1 MKKEVTP
8 AQTMINDVCRV
19 KKDERVLIIAN
30 PETNVVAQDL
40 FEAARDA
47 GAQPVL
53 MFQPVKKSLDN
64 AAPEV
69 LAAIAAEPDVCFS
82 ISSVKLGKDPR
93 GTAHPYKNDRNVEY
107 DHIFDYLL
115 YGKKTM
121 RAVWTPGITQ
131 SMYERTVQID
141 YDELARRCRAL
152 EQLYENAVTVRVT
165 APGGTD
171 VVVPVKGRKALSD
184 DGDFSK
190 PGTGGNIPSGEV
202 FISPLVGTGNR
213 QEPFAEAEKL
223 LDRITR
229 RNVKKN
235 APTEEGA
242 GSADAVLPA
251 GTAGTI
257 VFDGSMTFGDG
268 DALLETPITVQVS
281 AGFVTEITGGD
292 EARRL
297 KKTILEA
304 ESKAAA
310 MEKEGRLPDGMG
322 PVYRRNA
329 RNIGEL
335 GIGLNPAAV
344 ITGNM
349 LEDEKAFR
357 TCHFAIGENYDND
370 APALIHL
377 DGVVRDPTI
386 VLTYEDGSTK
396 MILRNGE
403 IQF

>member
-1 MKKEVTP
+1 MKNENTP
-8 AQTMINDVCRV
+8 AETMISGVCRV
-19 KKDERVLIIAN
+19 KKGERVLIIGN
-30 PETNVVAQDL
+30 PETAGIAHDL
-40 FEAARDA
+40 FEAARNA
-47 GAQPVL
+47 GAEPVL
-53 MFQPVKKSLDN
+53 IFQPAKKSLDN

-69 LAAIAAEPDVCFS
+69 LAAIAAQPDVCFS
-82 ISSVKLGKDPR
+82 ISAVKLGKDPS
-93 GTAHPYKNDRNVEY
+93 GAAHPYKDDRNVEY

-141 YDELARRCRAL
+141 YDELSDRCRIL
-152 EQLYENAVTVRVT
+152 EQLYENAVSVHVS

-171 VVVPVKGRKALSD
+171 VVVPVKGRKALCD
-184 DGDFSK
+184 NGDFSH
-190 PGTGGNIPSGEV
+190 PGTGGNVPSGEV
-202 FISPLVGTGNR
+202 FISPVVGTGACR
-213 QEPFAEAEKL
+213 KPRGK
-223 LDRITR
+223 
-229 RNVKKN
+229 V
-235 APTEEGA
+235 
-242 GSADAVLPA
+242 V

-268 DALLETPITVQVS
+268 DALLETPVTVKVS
-281 AGFVTEITGGD
+281 AGFVTEITGSG

-297 KKTILEA
+297 EKTILDA
-304 ESKAAA
+304 ESKAVV
-310 MEKEGRLPDGMG
+310 MEKEGRLPKGMG
-322 PVYRRNA
+322 SVYRRNA

-335 GIGLNPAAV
+335 GIGLNPSAV
-344 ITGNM
+344 ITGCM
-349 LEDEKAFR
+349 LEDEKAFH

-386 VLTYEDGSTK
+386 TIAYEDGSSSV
-396 MILRNGE
+396 ILRDGG